1 MIYLGNIIHLVESL
15 PKILTIIM
23 VFSIPLS
30 AVWGIYRYKMQQLKL
45 KSNTASPT
53 PTLDGT
59 DLRLLKETLAQNKQL
74 EERVKNLETIVTSLD
89 KDLLSVNTNDTAH
102 VKEMATKLER

>member
-1 MIYLGNIIHLVESL
+1 MIHLLENL
-15 PKILTIIM
+15 PKILAILM

-30 AVWGIYRYKMQQLKL
+30 AIWGIYRYKMQQLKL
-45 KSNTASPT
+45 KSNTSPT
-53 PTLDGT
+53 PTLDST

-89 KDLLSVNTNDTAH
+89 KDLLSVNTNDAAH
-102 VKEMATKLER
+102 VKEMAAKLER